1 MSYKQTF
8 DHCLAERIGSSGL
21 ASDKFEALL
30 ESADVCLNNLS
41 DKSRDEVEALFEL
54 AKNCADLDEMEAVAE
69 SYCEEF
75 KHVIVLGIGGSSLGG
90 QTLAALAPISGDH
103 AINQT
108 DTRPFLHF
116 IENIDPD
123 SFERLFQKIEPEKT
137 GFLVVSKSGYTLETI
152 TQFIYC
158 LDVFR
163 YRVGQKNFKNHFTSV
178 TDPGNRP
185 LREISEYHDI
195 KVLDHHPNIGGR
207 YSALSATGMVPALIA
222 GLDGEALRDGA
233 ANLINLVTNADNII
247 DVAPAVGAVIAVGL
261 AKYNGINASVLM
273 PYLDRLERFSKWYR
287 QLWAESLGKKGKG
300 ITPINALGTID
311 QHSQLQLYLEGPKDK
326 FFTLI
331 FSDMR
336 DKGGYLPKDLV
347 TVPDLA
353 YLANQRMGDLM
364 AAEQQA
370 TFESLATRGCPTRV
384 LEIENLDEYTMGA
397 LMMHFMLETIFA
409 ADLMGVNPFNQPA
422 VEEGKIL
429 ARNLMKKWSTK

>member
-90 QTLAALAPISGDH
+90 QTLAALAPISGNN
-103 AINQT
+103 AIDQT
-108 DTRPFLHF
+108 DTRPCLHF

-123 SFERLFQKIEPEKT
+123 SFERLFQKIEPEQT
-137 GFLVVSKSGYTLETI
+137 GFLVVSKSGYTIETI

-233 ANLINLVTNADNII
+233 ANLINLVTNADNTT